1 MEQKRCSQPNGTST
15 YVLRIS
21 RYILTKQF
29 EKDPKMGYTIRLE
42 DLLSL
47 FVVLSG
53 KDSSESHVERV
64 RKTFPG
70 LMD

>member
-1 MEQKRCSQPNGTST
+1 MEDKACSQPNGTST
-15 YVLRIS
+15 CVLRIS

-29 EKDPKMGYTIRLE
+29 EEDPKRCYTIDLE

-53 KDSSESHVERV
+53 KDSSESHIERV